1 MYAAADGG
9 WYGGGRGAG
18 GAVAAGL
25 YRDGPPGCRQ
35 LQRRAGLRGLH
46 QGPLDL
52 FLNTLARHGSYLDE
66 ELTVHLRDDAPI
78 DLRYDAIQRV
88 KNGLVGAGSRSATRQ
103 LAARRPTV
111 QGCEEIDEA
120 TYTTVMPQAT
130 VEDKGLLRVLL
141 AAGVWTGKFLYA
153 AGQLESPRCPFC
165 GAAVEDLEHMWFD
178 CPHNQDLRE
187 GKPLFLPE
195 VRSHLPACLRNYGI
209 APACGPRPGQAL
221 WPADEGA
228 MTNQAARV
236 LLAAMPEGYVATA
249 IDSYIAECGGGI
261 ASARHLASHL
271 RDGPHLQ
278 APVVSRVFE
287 PAPAAINSYSDGS
300 VQLPGL
306 FGRGGSGAWWPCRSG
321 RPSQAETNF
330 AHVLEEARGLALAA
344 ALRTPLLSSTRTEIL
359 GVAMAML
366 HEGGVH
372 VGVDNWPAIRNIR
385 QLLRVK
391 AADREAFYAKV
402 KNGDLLR
409 LVANIESQRGPGSVV
424 LTKVKAHTDAAE
436 AAAGAIS
443 ATHRAG
449 NDKADRVAKA
459 AADMQEQPGTLA
471 LKALHQRHQVLIG
484 IVRSFQQL
492 MFFHHE
498 EAVQPRGSQDH
509 P

>member
-1 MYAAADGG
+1 
-9 WYGGGRGAG
+9 
-18 GAVAAGL
+18 
-25 YRDGPPGCRQ
+25 
-35 LQRRAGLRGLH
+35 
-46 QGPLDL
+46 
-52 FLNTLARHGSYLDE
+52 
-66 ELTVHLRDDAPI
+66 
-78 DLRYDAIQRV
+78 
-88 KNGLVGAGSRSATRQ
+88 
-103 LAARRPTV
+103 
-111 QGCEEIDEA
+111 
-120 TYTTVMPQAT
+120 
-130 VEDKGLLRVLL
+130 
-141 AAGVWTGKFLYA
+141 
-153 AGQLESPRCPFC
+153 
-165 GAAVEDLEHMWFD
+165 MWFD

-195 VRSHLPACLRNYGI
+195 VRRHLPACLRNYGI

-236 LLAAMPEGYVATA
+236 LLAAMPEGYVANA

-287 PAPAAINSYSDGS
+287 PAPAAINSYSDGNA
-300 VQLPGL
+300 QLPGL

-366 HEGGVH
+366 HEGGAQ

-424 LTKVKAHTDAAE
+424 LTKVKAHTGAAE
-436 AAAGAIS
+436 AAAGAVS

-471 LKALHQRHQVLIG
+471 FKALHQRHQVLIG

-492 MFFHHE
+492 MLAIMKRRSSQDDRRTTRSLGPRSRQRPAQAE
-498 EAVQPRGSQDH
+498 EPTFASFDTAARPAAWPRGSRLVYDQACWSMQERLERYVRELRLVQATGDSAVSWLELWVH
-509 P
+509 FELKEKCSMAEDGLAAERGRSQRLARRETMMDLLARFKMALQASGEGCSAGTRAPARAGSTAKR